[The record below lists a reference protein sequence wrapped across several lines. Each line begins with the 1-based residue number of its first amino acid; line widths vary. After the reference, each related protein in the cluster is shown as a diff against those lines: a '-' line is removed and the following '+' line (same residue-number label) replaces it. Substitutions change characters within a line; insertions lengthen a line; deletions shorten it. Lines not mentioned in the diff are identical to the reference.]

1 MPHVHI
7 KHFPRDFTDAQKE
20 RLAEA
25 VTAVVSEHFGTDEGN
40 VSVALEPVAAAEWNQ
55 TVGVPEI
62 LGRADLLIRRPAY
75 QIQ

>member
-1 MPHVHI
+1 MPHVNI
-7 KHFPRDFTDAQKE
+7 KHFPKDFTDEQKE

-25 VTAVVSEHFGTDEGN
+25 ITAVVTEHFATDEGN

-55 TVGVPEI
+55 AVGTPEL

-75 QIQ
+75 QIG

>member
-1 MPHVHI
+1 MPHVNI
-7 KHFPRDFTDAQKE
+7 KHFPKDFTDEQRE

-25 VTAVVSEHFGTDEGN
+25 VTAVVTEHFVTDAGN
-40 VSVALEPVAAAEWNQ
+40 VSVALEPVAADEWNQ

-75 QIQ
+75 QIE